1 MGMKLNRNSIRWTV
15 TLVIILLVAFAL
27 RVIQLDRRPLWWD
40 EGNSVYFAHQ
50 GLSALVNETRT
61 TNDTDPP
68 VYRLALGGWGILA
81 GSSPFAVRFF
91 SALLGVVAV
100 ALTWVVGCW
109 LTSRRTALL
118 AAFLVALS
126 PMQVYYSREAKGY
139 VWATVWGLLSVYAWG
154 QGLGYFSARS
164 PSRSESL
171 CWWAVYVLSTAAA
184 VGTHYYLGLLVLWQG
199 FWVTGGAGFS
209 LIRGSPARRQALVR
223 LGQWILATG
232 LVALLLAPWAWAVF
246 GTTVRG
252 VRGLSRGNALL
263 PWTYLSQVGGE
274 FGAGPDG
281 EGLTALIASC
291 GLTVLAVVGVLTG
304 SRRAFLLTWVA
315 VPLAAAYLVQ
325 AIYPFFFPRFL
336 LYLGPACYLL
346 VSGGIGA
353 LRRRLSA
360 ATAVALV
367 VVVIGLWVPG
377 LARVYAGPVDEA
389 EDPRPAI
396 ARIRSLAQ
404 PDDAL
409 VYVYVW
415 QVGYVLSYY
424 PQNELSFYRAYFTPQ
439 TAGPELELIFADHPR
454 LWLFSYRIAA
464 EDAHNLSA
472 SWLEAEAYKVESN
485 WYGRHHLALYLAPHF
500 QTPGVGPDEGTAY
513 FDGRVELRY
522 PLISA
527 RLSPGGVVALPLH
540 WRALAALDEDYLVFV
555 HLGLPGAPPLV
566 QSDGPPRNGLN
577 PTSAW
582 AVGQDVLDRRV
593 LSLPDTLPPG
603 RYPITA
609 GLYRLSDGSRLPVSG
624 ANVQENAVLL
634 GYVRVEPR

>member
-1 MGMKLNRNSIRWTV
+1 M
-15 TLVIILLVAFAL
+15 
-27 RVIQLDRRPLWWD
+27 
-40 EGNSVYFAHQ
+40 
-50 GLSALVNETRT
+50 
-61 TNDTDPP
+61 
-68 VYRLALGGWGILA
+68 
-81 GSSPFAVRFF
+81 
-91 SALLGVVAV
+91 
-100 ALTWVVGCW
+100 
-109 LTSRRTALL
+109 
-118 AAFLVALS
+118 
-126 PMQVYYSREAKGY
+126 
-139 VWATVWGLLSVYAWG
+139 
-154 QGLGYFSARS
+154 
-164 PSRSESL
+164 
-171 CWWAVYVLSTAAA
+171 
-184 VGTHYYLGLLVLWQG
+184 
-199 FWVTGGAGFS
+199 
-209 LIRGSPARRQALVR
+209 
-223 LGQWILATG
+223 
-232 LVALLLAPWAWAVF
+232 
-246 GTTVRG
+246 
-252 VRGLSRGNALL
+252 
-263 PWTYLSQVGGE
+263 
-274 FGAGPDG
+274 
-281 EGLTALIASC
+281 
-291 GLTVLAVVGVLTG
+291 
-304 SRRAFLLTWVA
+304 
-315 VPLAAAYLVQ
+315 
-325 AIYPFFFPRFL
+325 
-336 LYLGPACYLL
+336 YLGPACYLL

-527 RLSPGGVVALPLH
+527 RLSPGGVMALPLH

-577 PTSAW
+577 PTSTW